1 MLLEHFQ
8 TIEGPYNKHTIE
20 DQGCSCAIRLKNC
33 SGAVFFYYGMEQKK
47 QKIKER
53 KRKGDKDFG
62 KCSLQNKV

>member
-1 MLLEHFQ
+1 MRYPLEKLF
-8 TIEGPYNKHTIE
+8 
-20 DQGCSCAIRLKNC
+20 GCC
-33 SGAVFFYYGMEQKK
+33 FFYYGMEQKK